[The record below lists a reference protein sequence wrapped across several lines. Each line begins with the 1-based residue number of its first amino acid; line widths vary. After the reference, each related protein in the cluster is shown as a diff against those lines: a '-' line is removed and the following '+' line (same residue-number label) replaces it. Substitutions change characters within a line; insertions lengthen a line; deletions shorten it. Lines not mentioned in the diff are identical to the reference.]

1 MADTQLLILG
11 NGFDLQCGLKST
23 FDDFEKKQLHTIKG
37 LNLKLSNGQLLPTVN
52 TTGPDGNKLV
62 GRSFEQQF
70 WHRGLTLWDLIL
82 REDHIRRT
90 WYDIEEC
97 IRKWVVVNVTS
108 DWHVRGPYSS
118 RGSFQTHFD
127 YESLPFWEKDVTDAT
142 LEYANKM
149 YNWDGKGKD
158 LLRILMNELHRFE
171 AAFADYLV
179 KQTRNNPSY
188 EKNALN
194 LIQKLTYDQFNTD
207 PYRQEFHFFGDELW
221 KHGTNILNFNYTSP
235 LHQINTNP
243 LVFNVHGKANK
254 HNIIFGI
261 DRTGVD
267 TDLAMYSE
275 IVKFTKTYRLMALS
289 SDPHPSL
296 VQPYVA
302 GTDLQGTKYIK
313 FFGHSLERRTIRT
326 SKRSS
331 MKLTSTRARHT

>member
-1 MADTQLLILG
+1 
-11 NGFDLQCGLKST
+11 
-23 FDDFEKKQLHTIKG
+23 
-37 LNLKLSNGQLLPTVN
+37 
-52 TTGPDGNKLV
+52 
-62 GRSFEQQF
+62 
-70 WHRGLTLWDLIL
+70 
-82 REDHIRRT
+82 
-90 WYDIEEC
+90 
-97 IRKWVVVNVTS
+97 
-108 DWHVRGPYSS
+108 
-118 RGSFQTHFD
+118 
-127 YESLPFWEKDVTDAT
+127 
-142 LEYANKM
+142 M

-261 DRTGVD
+261 DGTGVD

-289 SDPHPSL
+289 SDPHPPL
-296 VQPYVA
+296 VQPYVV

-313 FFGHSLERRTIRT
+313 FFGHSLGEADYSYFQTIFDEVDLYESQT
-326 SKRSS
+326 HLIFYFNAKRLNDTGGSGDNAS
-331 MKLTSTRARHT
+331 EEMFEKVNHLISRYGETLDNKDHEKNLLHKLLSEGRLSVIQAPL